1 MTDHTQILWL
11 TPDKPENISV
21 GRSRLADHLREHGY
35 GVTLRGTTPE
45 TLVRSLWERRAY
57 DAVIGTTRA
66 GAIGGVLVSS
76 VHQIP
81 LIVDHVDPISQFR
94 DTHPDWLAKLV
105 KYMENVAFTRSAV
118 SLFVYEAER
127 KRVQKH
133 APVARKTALGVD
145 YDRFSEPTEDV
156 LAAGREHLPADLE
169 RPITV
174 YIGGLESLYNVEA
187 MLQAGSE
194 LGTGS
199 LVIAGTGSLETTVR
213 RAAAQ
218 TDRIHYIG
226 TIPHETVPGV
236 LAGCDVGLSLVD
248 DPNTLKVLEYGAAGL
263 PVVQLDGRARDRF
276 GDRLTYTSVDPSSIQ
291 EAIRIASSRDENTL
305 QSFVSKFDWG
315 EIADTYADTIE
326 QSC

>member
-1 MTDHTQILWL
+1 MTDCVRILWL
-11 TPDKPENISV
+11 TPDKPKNISV
-21 GRSRLADHLREHGY
+21 GRSRLANHLREHGY

-45 TLVRSLWERRAY
+45 TLVRSLWERGAY

-81 LIVDHVDPISQFR
+81 LVVDHVDPISQFR
-94 DTHPDWLAKLV
+94 DTHPDWLATLV
-105 KYMENVAFTRSAV
+105 KYMENVALSRSAA
-118 SLFVYEAER
+118 SLFVYEEER
-127 KRVQKH
+127 ERVQKH
-133 APVARKTALGVD
+133 APVTRKTALGVD
-145 YDRFSEPTEDV
+145 YDRFSEPAEDV
-156 LAAGREHLPADLE
+156 LTAGREYLPADIE
-169 RPITV
+169 CPIVV
-174 YIGGLESLYNVEA
+174 YIGSLEPLYNVEA

-199 LVIAGTGSLETTVR
+199 LVVAGTGSLETTVR

-226 TIPHETVPGV
+226 TVHHETVPGV

-276 GDRLTYTSVDPSSIQ
+276 GDRLTYTSVDPSAIR
-291 EAIRIASSRDENTL
+291 EAIRIASHRDGNTL
-305 QSFVSKFDWG
+305 RSFVSEFDWG
-315 EIADTYADTIE
+315 EIADTYADTLE
-326 QSC
+326 RSH